1 MNGAVEKVII
11 RGGRRI
17 RIALAGPGDVF
28 GYEGLIDDDPAP
40 MTTITRERGLLLV
53 LPRAA
58 FERLFHG
65 ETAGSHV
72 FLDVVNRNLMAT
84 LRQAIRPQARLASS
98 LTTRLISTRLEAQ
111 DRRARR

>member
-1 MNGAVEKVII
+1 MNGAVEKVVI

-17 RIALAGPGDVF
+17 RVALAGPGDVF
-28 GYEGLIDDDPAP
+28 GYESLIDDDPAP
-40 MTTITRERGLLLV
+40 MTTTTRERVLLLV
-53 LPRAA
+53 LPREA

-84 LRQAIRPQARLASS
+84 LRQVTRPQASLAPS
-98 LTTRLISTRLEAQ
+98 LTTRLVTAPTDETY
-111 DRRARR
+111 